1 MVVDLFF
8 EAPSRSGFPMAMG
21 FNQPQLEG
29 LLEREVLERGIP
41 LIRGYCESAAVR
53 D

>member
-8 EAPSRSGFPMAMG
+8 EATTRSGFPTAMG

-29 LLEREVLERGIP
+29 LLEKEVIQRGIP
-41 LIRGYCESAAVR
+41 LIRGYCEYDAVPG
-53 D
+53 